1 MSIELE
7 KTRSLLHEAGLRTVI
22 DQRELCL
29 LRKHLSSSRKT
40 IHTQRDKLKKLL
52 IETSL
57 RQRLLR
63 NERRKLRRL
72 RESKSD
78 LLDRLD
84 DLELIQLPKAKNA
97 TQLATTNLLLAME
110 DARQTKAEL
119 TTKLDG
125 SLAETL
131 HLKTCLRNSRKK
143 IHALDMKVRRSA
155 AGRAKAIEKAEWKG
169 AAQTRTWNLKHKGV
183 YKPEVRALARKL
195 SRAGCSQRAIGDLLQ
210 GMGKAAGMVVK
221 GKMSARTVERATIEG
236 GVAVD
241 IQLAHELSVSKGKS
255 ILIPISIHQTFMS
268 VV

>member
-1 MSIELE
+1 MGNSRTAKKRNKKRSYAQQLQLNKVHSERNKENIPATIPHIPTTRKNGLTKKFAHMSIELE

-84 DLELIQLPKAKNA
+84 DLELIQLPKAKC
-97 TQLATTNLLLAME
+97 
-110 DARQTKAEL
+110 D
-119 TTKLDG
+119 
-125 SLAETL
+125 S
-131 HLKTCLRNSRKK
+131 TC
-143 IHALDMKVRRSA
+143 
-155 AGRAKAIEKAEWKG
+155 
-169 AAQTRTWNLKHKGV
+169 
-183 YKPEVRALARKL
+183 YY
-195 SRAGCSQRAIGDLLQ
+195 
-210 GMGKAAGMVVK
+210 
-221 GKMSARTVERATIEG
+221 
-236 GVAVD
+236 
-241 IQLAHELSVSKGKS
+241 
-255 ILIPISIHQTFMS
+255 
-268 VV
+268 